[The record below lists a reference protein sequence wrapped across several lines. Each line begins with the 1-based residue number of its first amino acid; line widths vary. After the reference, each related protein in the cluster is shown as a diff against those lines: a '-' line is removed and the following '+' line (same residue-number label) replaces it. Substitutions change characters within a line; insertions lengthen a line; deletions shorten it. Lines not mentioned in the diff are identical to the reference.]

1 MISQSAPA
9 ETWRVVAPEGTLRFA
24 VRWSAASRRALRAR
38 LLELP
43 PGTAVALAA
52 SGPGARRRSRR
63 LAARSGVE
71 LVREYL
77 AVPSASAPLYL
88 VEDRPETVR
97 YFCSD
102 LLILPLGR
110 PALLMAE
117 AVRGLASRAVR
128 LAPGRLAVGRRA

>member
-1 MISQSAPA
+1 ML
-9 ETWRVVAPEGTLRFA
+9 APEGTLRFA

-63 LAARSGVE
+63 LAAHAGVV

-77 AVPSASAPLYL
+77 AIPSASAPLYL
-88 VEDRPETVR
+88 VEDRPETVH
-97 YFCSD
+97 YFCSH
-102 LLILPLGR
+102 LLVFPLAR
-110 PALLMAE
+110 PLLLVAE
-117 AVRGLASRAVR
+117 AFRGLANRAVR